1 MKTEERPA
9 VTVNPDVLP
18 PCLLSRSRRQVLGEG
33 GWAEIV
39 ELTVQRRHTRV
50 AALHRLWLPAP
61 DVVQLE
67 VDARLH
73 LHQ

>member
-1 MKTEERPA
+1 MKTDERPA

-33 GWAEIV
+33 GWTEVVVPA
-39 ELTVQRRHTRV
+39 VQRGHTRV
-50 AALHRLWLPAP
+50 AAQHRLWLPAP